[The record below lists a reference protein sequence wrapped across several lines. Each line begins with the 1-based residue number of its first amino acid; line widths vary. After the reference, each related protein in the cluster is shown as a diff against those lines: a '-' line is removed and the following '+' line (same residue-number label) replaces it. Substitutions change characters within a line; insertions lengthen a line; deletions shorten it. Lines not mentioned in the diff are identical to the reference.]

1 MRRALKVIIRNHGD
15 FMDVTLLYI
24 YICVTLM
31 AVAEILSR
39 VITSM
44 RSEHEY
50 KPVFIVKFWI
60 IFDAITV

>member
-1 MRRALKVIIRNHGD
+1 
-15 FMDVTLLYI
+15 MDVTLLYI